1 MKRNQR
7 FEGMLR
13 EVQRI
18 KSENYVGTKE
28 AYGVLKQISDAESN
42 PIKTANRINS
52 FVWRV
57 PHYSYP
63 ATPERVIG
71 SIDIL
76 FDADRNAQSLVDKFF
91 TEGLDPNS
99 DFYHSLMQN
108 IGAGLSSEVPFSFKP
123 SDLSRTLIGFFVY
136 ANKKGVSSDRDFG
149 ESVLKGLGYL
159 CKKTEEEIGA
169 ESVSEED
176 KCWTIGFL
184 ADVLSQ
190 DWEDRLSRKS
200 YLENLDRYVGN
211 ARLRLK
217 IPEMVEKLK
226 RDMVDHRM
234 DYRRQTVCYWLEK
247 RGIDNYEEA
256 LRMSEES
263 IRSRAERYEKSKSC
277 SPKFQIGNLRK
288 SLQEAKFIRHVL
300 GQERNFLKRYLDS

>member
-136 ANKKGVSSDRDFG
+136 ANKKGVSSDRDLG
-149 ESVLKGLGYL
+149 ESVLK
-159 CKKTEEEIGA
+159 
-169 ESVSEED
+169 
-176 KCWTIGFL
+176 
-184 ADVLSQ
+184 
-190 DWEDRLSRKS
+190 
-200 YLENLDRYVGN
+200 
-211 ARLRLK
+211 
-217 IPEMVEKLK
+217 
-226 RDMVDHRM
+226 
-234 DYRRQTVCYWLEK
+234 
-247 RGIDNYEEA
+247 
-256 LRMSEES
+256 
-263 IRSRAERYEKSKSC
+263 
-277 SPKFQIGNLRK
+277 
-288 SLQEAKFIRHVL
+288 
-300 GQERNFLKRYLDS
+300 